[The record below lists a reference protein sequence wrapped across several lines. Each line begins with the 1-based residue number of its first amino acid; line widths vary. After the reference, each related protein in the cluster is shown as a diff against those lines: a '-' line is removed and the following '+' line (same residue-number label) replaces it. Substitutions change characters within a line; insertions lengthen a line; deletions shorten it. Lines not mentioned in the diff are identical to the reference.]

1 MNNTLKT
8 MLVAAAAL
16 TAVSAQAQDKATLDL
31 LVKKGVITAEERAK
45 TLQSSAATKTES
57 GMDRVFTKE
66 AGANRLTFSGR
77 IQGQWEAAAYTQT
90 TAGVET
96 QAADLNNVMMRR
108 LYLGA
113 KADVGAG
120 FSGELVWNFGD
131 NSNASST
138 TTTTTT
144 TTTGTSAG
152 TTTGGN
158 GAASTSTSSTSTT
171 VRAGAADKA
180 VVTYEGAIGK
190 FDLGYQKVQF
200 GQEENTSSSGLYTVE
215 RSMVT
220 RYWAESNNGRRLGFG
235 ARHVGLHYSNKIVIG
250 EGGPGTLAFGAAIV
264 DAVQGY
270 NSTGVNDYGY
280 YGNVSFDWKPLGT
293 TIGINYGLTPSGATT
308 SSGGAVTA
316 LNGKIAM
323 AEGFNPYF
331 KYVTGDLTVVGEYIV
346 TAIDASSTSATNSG
360 FIDRDPSGYNIT
372 LAYKLS
378 EHLEAVARYSA
389 LDSDGRGQQASDG
402 FRDINTSPLTA
413 STYDKSNSI
422 FVGLNYYFNKNN
434 AKIQFGYEKAKLEGR
449 ISGYTSGVATV
460 VDGDHADADIFRLQ
474 AQVLF

>member
-1 MNNTLKT
+1 MNSTLKS
-8 MLVAAAAL
+8 MLIAAAAI
-16 TAVSAQAQDKATLDL
+16 TSVSAFAQDKATLDL
-31 LVKKGVITAEERAK
+31 LVKKGIITAEERAK
-45 TLQSSAATKTES
+45 TLQSAAATKTES

-77 IQGQWEAAAYTQT
+77 IQGQWEAAHYSQT
-90 TAGVET
+90 ASGVET
-96 QAADLNNVMMRR
+96 QGVDLNNVMMRR

-180 VVTYEGAIGK
+180 VVTHESDLGK
-190 FDLGYQKVQF
+190 FDLGYQKVNF

-235 ARHVGLHYSNKIVIG
+235 ARHVGLFYSNKVVIG

-293 TIGINYGLTPSGATT
+293 TIGINYGLTPSGATST
-308 SSGGAVTA
+308 SGGAVTPV
-316 LNGKIAM
+316 NGKIAM

-378 EHLEAVARYSA
+378 ENLEAVARYSA
-389 LDSDGRGQQASDG
+389 LDTDGRGQQVGDG
-402 FRDINTSPLTA
+402 FRDVVTTGTA
-413 STYDKSNSI
+413 GSTYDKSNSI

-449 ISGYTSGVATV
+449 ISAYSSGVATV
-460 VDGDHADADIFRLQ
+460 VGADHADADIFRLQ

>member
-1 MNNTLKT
+1 MNSTLKS
-8 MLVAAAAL
+8 MLIAAAAI
-16 TAVSAQAQDKATLDL
+16 TSVSAFAQDKATLDL
-31 LVKKGVITAEERAK
+31 LVKKGIITAEERAK
-45 TLQSSAATKTES
+45 TLQTAAATKTES
-57 GMDRVFTKE
+57 GMDRVFIKE

-77 IQGQWEAAAYTQT
+77 IQGQWEMADYSQT
-90 TAGVET
+90 LAGTET
-96 QAADLNNVMMRR
+96 QAVDLNNIMMRR

-113 KADVGAG
+113 KVDVGQG

-131 NSNASST
+131 NSIADVRNAAD
-138 TTTTTT
+138 
-144 TTTGTSAG
+144 TGAG
-152 TTTGGN
+152 
-158 GAASTSTSSTSTT
+158 S

-180 VVTYEGAIGK
+180 VFTYEGDIGK
-190 FDLGYQKVQF
+190 FDVGYQKVQF
-200 GQEENTSSSGLYTVE
+200 GQEENTSSSALYTVE

-235 ARHVGLHYSNKIVIG
+235 ARHVGLHYSNKVTIG
-250 EGGPGTLAFGAAIV
+250 EGGPGTLAYGASIV

-293 TIGINYGLTPSGATT
+293 TIGINYGLTPSGATA

-331 KYVTGDLTVVGEYIV
+331 KYVTGDLTVLGEYIV
-346 TAIDASSTSATNSG
+346 TGLDASSATVASSG
-360 FIDRDPSGYNIT
+360 GADRDPSGYNIT

-378 EHLEAVARYSA
+378 ENLEAVARYSA
-389 LDSDGRGQQASDG
+389 LDTDGRGQRVGDG
-402 FRDINTSPLTA
+402 FRDVTTAPLTDT
-413 STYDKSNSI
+413 TYNKSSSI
-422 FVGLNYYFNKNN
+422 FVGMNYYFNKNN
-434 AKIQFGYEKAKLEGR
+434 AKIQLGYEKAKLEGR
-449 ISGYTSGVATV
+449 ISGYGANGSATV
-460 VDGDHADADIFRLQ
+460 VGADHADADIFRLQ

>member
-45 TLQSSAATKTES
+45 TLQSAAATKTES
-57 GMDRVFTKE
+57 GMDRVFIKE

-77 IQGQWEAAAYTQT
+77 IQGQWEAAAYSQT
-90 TAGVET
+90 AAGVET
-96 QAADLNNVMMRR
+96 QGTDLNNVLMRR

-131 NSNASST
+131 NSQ
-138 TTTTTT
+138 
-144 TTTGTSAG
+144 GTSG
-152 TTTGGN
+152 
-158 GAASTSTSSTSTT
+158 

-180 VVTYEGAIGK
+180 VFTYEGSIGK
-190 FDLGYQKVQF
+190 FDIGYQKVQF
-200 GQEENTSSSGLYTVE
+200 GQEENTSSSALYTVE

-220 RYWAESNNGRRLGFG
+220 RYWAESHNGRRLGFG
-235 ARHVGLHYSNKIVIG
+235 ARHVGLHYSNKIVVG
-250 EGGPGTLAFGAAIV
+250 EGGPGTFAYGAAVV

-270 NSTGVNDYGY
+270 NTTGVNDYGY
-280 YGNVSFDWKPLGT
+280 YANASFDWKPLGLT
-293 TIGINYGLTPSGATT
+293 VGINYGLAPQGGTFT
-308 SSGGAVTA
+308 SVGGSLDKV
-316 LNGKIAM
+316 
-323 AEGFNPYF
+323 EGLNPYF
-331 KYVTGDLTVVGEYIV
+331 KYVTGDLTIVGEYIT
-346 TAIDASSTSATNSG
+346 TAVDASSTTATTEG
-360 FIDRDPSGYNIT
+360 FIDRDPNGYNLT

-378 EHLEAVARYSA
+378 ENLEAVARYSS
-389 LDSDGRGQQASDG
+389 LSSDGRGQRVGDG
-402 FRDINTSPLTA
+402 FRDVDTA
-413 STYDKSNSI
+413 VAPIATPTTYDKSSSI

-434 AKIQFGYEKAKLEGR
+434 AKIQVGYEKAKLEGR
-449 ISGYTSGVATV
+449 ISGYTNGVATIV
-460 VDGDHADADIFRLQ
+460 GADHADADIFRLQ

>member
-45 TLQSSAATKTES
+45 TLQSAAATKTES

-77 IQGQWEAAAYTQT
+77 IQGQWEAAAYTQNQ
-90 TAGVET
+90 AGVET
-96 QAADLNNVMMRR
+96 QGTDLNNVMMRR

-131 NSNASST
+131 SSQ
-138 TTTTTT
+138 
-144 TTTGTSAG
+144 GTSG
-152 TTTGGN
+152 
-158 GAASTSTSSTSTT
+158 

-180 VVTYEGAIGK
+180 VVTFESNLGK
-190 FDLGYQKVQF
+190 FDFGYQKVQF
-200 GQEENTSSSGLYTVE
+200 GQEENTSSSALYTVE

-220 RYWAESNNGRRLGFG
+220 RYWAESHNGRRLGFG

-250 EGGPGTLAFGAAIV
+250 EGGPGTLAYGASIV

-293 TIGINYGLTPSGATT
+293 TIGINYGLAPQGGTLT
-308 SSGGAVTA
+308 SNGGSMDMV
-316 LNGKIAM
+316 
-323 AEGFNPYF
+323 EGFNPYF
-331 KYVTGDLTVVGEYIV
+331 KYVTGDLTVLGEYITTSV
-346 TAIDASSTSATNSG
+346 DASGALDITEKGVN
-360 FIDRDPSGYNIT
+360 RKPSGYNIT

-378 EHLEAVARYSA
+378 ESLEAVVRYSA
-389 LDSDGRGQQASDG
+389 LDTDGRGQRVGDG
-402 FRDINTSPLTA
+402 FRDVDTA
-413 STYDKSNSI
+413 VAPIATPTTYDKSSSV
-422 FVGLNYYFNKNN
+422 FLGLNYYFNKQN
-434 AKIQFGYEKAKLEGR
+434 AKIQVGYEKAKLEGR
-449 ISGYTSGVATV
+449 ISGYSSGVATV
-460 VDGDHADADIFRLQ
+460 VTDDHADADIFRLQ